1 MRPLA
6 LALTTTLLSA
16 CATLPVTQQPA
27 ARTVTV
33 RGEIAPRVA
42 GYALQDLP
50 ATWTMPYDADAI
62 ATIHIALEQQPQAS
76 GAFSGNDT
84 AVCDAQATATYPG
97 PDYTALP
104 VVAGSAP
111 PLVIPG
117 LPLGQYYRVT
127 LQAES
132 AASGTISC
140 PTMSRTTF
148 DTVGPNVPAVIP
160 TTFPVTLFRNPKFG
174 SNYNTWL
181 DVAAGN
187 VVASGT
193 LGPSLGSVQVP
204 SCTPD
209 YPAVASGQIN
219 GGTGEATLWSQL
231 RADSQ
236 AAPIYVI
243 DGTASQNYRLAG
255 AVFLGLKSGYFRT
268 AGGHREASPARKVC
282 VSLNGQ
288 SRLVDLW
295 EYAPPPG

>member
-1 MRPLA
+1 MRPFA
-6 LALTTTLLSA
+6 LALSATLLGA
-16 CATLPVTQQPA
+16 CAVLPITQQPA

-33 RGEIAPRVA
+33 RGEIAPRTG

-62 ATIHIALEQQPQAS
+62 ATIHVALEQQPQAS

-117 LPLGQYYRVT
+117 LPLGQHYRVT

-140 PTMSRTTF
+140 PTMSRATF

-160 TTFPVTLFRNPKFG
+160 TTFPVTLFRNPKYQTD
-174 SNYNTWL
+174 YNTWL
-181 DVAAGN
+181 DVTGGD

-193 LGPSLGSVQVP
+193 AGAGLGTVHVL

-209 YPAVASGQIN
+209 YPEVTEAQMSV
-219 GGTGEATLWSQL
+219 GTATLWSQL
-231 RADSQ
+231 IADSQ
-236 AAPIYVI
+236 AAPIYI
-243 DGTASQNYRLAG
+243 IPAPYLKYRLA
-255 AVFLGLKSGYFRT
+255 AVDPYLGLKSGIYRNLSQFQPFNPPRRACVEFNGERRT
-268 AGGHREASPARKVC
+268 
-282 VSLNGQ
+282 
-288 SRLVDLW
+288 VDLW
-295 EYAPPPG
+295 EFIAAG